1 MIAFPFCKI
10 NLGLSVLSK
19 RADGFHAIETCFYP
33 VPWTDILEII
43 PSDEFLFTTSGIPID
58 SDGSNNLCVRT
69 YYLLQREFNL
79 GPVKIHLHKII
90 PMGAGLGGGSADA
103 AFTLKLLSQ
112 LFELKLTID
121 QLKYYAS
128 QLGSDCSFF
137 LENKPQVGEG
147 KGAELSDVVIDLKN
161 KFLVIVKPDIH
172 VSTQE
177 AYAGVNPKSP
187 TIRVREVVETYPLS
201 KWRDHL
207 INDFEE
213 SVFEKYPAI
222 KRIKEALYKEGAM
235 YSSMSGSGSSVFGI
249 FEKPVDLK
257 SIFPRST
264 YWSGLL

>member
-43 PSDEFLFTTSGIPID
+43 PSDEFSFTATGIPID
-58 SDGSNNLCVRT
+58 GDGSNNLCVRA
-69 YYLLQREFNL
+69 YHLLQREFNL

-137 LENKPQVGEG
+137 LESKPQVGEG
-147 KGAELSDVVIDLKN
+147 KGDELSNVVIDLKN

-187 TIRVREVVETYPLS
+187 TIRVREVVETYPLP

-222 KRIKEALYKEGAM
+222 KKIKEALYKEGAV
-235 YSSMSGSGSSVFGI
+235 YSCMSGSGSSVFGI

-257 SIFPRST
+257 SSFPRSI